1 MGYSAEHKART
12 RERVVESAA
21 RLFRRYGYNGV
32 GIDDIMAAANLTR
45 GGFYAHFRSKEEL
58 FAATLATD
66 LVLAKQLRGS
76 GEPDGGGAPGAMRA
90 LIDFYLDG
98 GNRKR
103 IPDLCPLVSLSADVG
118 RAGEAASAA
127 YTAALRGMIDGL
139 ARSID
144 AAPADAQARALTT
157 VALCVGGVVLAQAVD
172 DQQFAGALLE
182 ACRARA
188 LAEVEGEGTAPAAV
202 ASRPRDAAT

>member
-1 MGYSAEHKART
+1 MGYSPEHKART

-32 GIDDIMAAANLTR
+32 GIDDIMAAAHLTR
-45 GGFYAHFRSKEEL
+45 GGFYAHFRSKEDL
-58 FAATLATD
+58 FAATLAAD
-66 LVLAKQLRGS
+66 LVLATQLRAS
-76 GEPDGGGAPGAMRA
+76 GEPDAGGAPAAVRA

-103 IPDLCPLVSLSADVG
+103 IPNLCPLVSLSADVG
-118 RAGEAASAA
+118 RSGEAARAA
-127 YTAALRGMIDGL
+127 YTAAVRSMIDEL
-139 ARSID
+139 ARRID

-157 VALCVGGVVLAQAVD
+157 IALCVGGVVLAQAVND
-172 DQQFAGALLE
+172 DQLADALLD

-188 LAEVEGEGTAPAAV
+188 VAAVEGE
-202 ASRPRDAAT
+202 